1 MRIRINKAQLIKTA
15 RATLGITVGA
25 VLMALSLVL
34 FLIPHRLAAGGVS
47 GLAVILFY
55 LFELPVGVSILVL
68 NLPLFI
74 IAFFSLGPQVVVRSL
89 VGTVIFSAAAE
100 LLTAYLP
107 LMATQDILLAAV
119 YGGILMGIGTG
130 MVFRFRG
137 STGGTSLV
145 SLLLN
150 RVIGLSTGQGLLYC
164 DLVIIAL
171 GLFVFGGEVAM
182 YAALSLFVSSYVIDM
197 VQEGLGLAKAVLIIT
212 SQGQVISERLL
223 KELNRGV
230 TKLPGEGAY
239 TGEPRE
245 LLLCVVNRLQV
256 AQLKGI
262 IQESDPRAFFIIGS
276 ANEVHGEGFRRLTP

>member
-1 MRIRINKAQLIKTA
+1 M
-15 RATLGITVGA
+15 
-25 VLMALSLVL
+25 
-34 FLIPHRLAAGGVS
+34 
-47 GLAVILFY
+47 FY

-74 IAFFSLGPQVVVRSL
+74 ATYFILGSRIIIRSL
-89 VGTVIFSAAAE
+89 VGTIIFSAASE
-100 LLTAYLP
+100 LVLVYLP
-107 LMATQDILLAAV
+107 LVATRDILLASV

-145 SLLLN
+145 SLILHRL
-150 RVIGLSTGQGLLYC
+150 IGLSTGQGLLYC
-164 DLVIIAL
+164 DLLIIAL

-182 YAALSLFVSSYVIDM
+182 YAALSLFISSYVIDI

-212 SQGQVISERLL
+212 SRGQAIAERLL
-223 KELNRGV
+223 TELNRGV
-230 TKLPGEGAY
+230 TRLPGQGAY

-262 IQESDPRAFFIIGS
+262 VQESDPKAFFIIGS
-276 ANEVHGEGFRRLTP
+276 ANEVHGEGFRRLSP